1 MFQKGFYSRMKSWKE
16 ILRIRV
22 RLADRQQVQGKMG
35 RAVMLGFTG
44 TCESMAFNGKVLEG
58 GIDTQIQLE
67 GEPLHLSARY
77 IMRGTDLSGRPCS
90 IFIENNGIAAE
101 DGRIQTKPRI
111 FTDSDALSYL
121 ETAEL
126 RGSVSDGDQP
136 GDVDIVIEM
145 ADSEEEQI

>member
-77 IMRGTDLSGRPCS
+77 IMQGTDLSGRPCS

-126 RGSVSDGDQP
+126 RGSVSEGDQP

-145 ADSEEEQI
+145 AGTEGEQE

>member
-1 MFQKGFYSRMKSWKE
+1 MKSWKE
-16 ILRIRV
+16 VLRIHV
-22 RLADRQQVQGKMG
+22 RLTVTQQVQGKMG
-35 RAVMLGFTG
+35 RAMMLGFTG
-44 TCESMAFNGKVLEG
+44 TCESAVFNGKVLEG

-90 IFIENNGIAAE
+90 IFIENNGMAAE
-101 DGRIQTKPRI
+101 DGRIRTTPRI
-111 FTDSDALSYL
+111 LTDSDALSYL

>member
-1 MFQKGFYSRMKSWKE
+1 MKSWKE
-16 ILRIRV
+16 VLRIHV
-22 RLADRQQVQGKMG
+22 RLTVTQQVQGKMG

-44 TCESMAFNGKVLEG
+44 TCESTVFNGKVLEG
-58 GIDTQIQLE
+58 GVDTQIQLE

-77 IMRGTDLSGRPCS
+77 MMQGTDLSGTPCS
-90 IFIENNGIAAE
+90 IFIENNGMAE
-101 DGRIQTKPRI
+101 EGGRIRTTPRI

-145 ADSEEEQI
+145 AYLEEEQI

>member
-1 MFQKGFYSRMKSWKE
+1 MKSWKE
-16 ILRIRV
+16 VLRIHV
-22 RLADRQQVQGKMG
+22 RLTVRQQVQGKMG
-35 RAVMLGFTG
+35 KAVMLGFTG
-44 TCESMAFNGKVLEG
+44 TCESVVFNGKVLEG

-90 IFIENNGIAAE
+90 IFIENNGMAAE
-101 DGRIQTKPRI
+101 DGRIRTTPRI
-111 FTDSDALSYL
+111 LTDSDALSYL

-126 RGSVSDGDQP
+126 RGSVSEGDQP

-145 ADSEEEQI
+145 AGTEGEQE